1 MVLRSHPKSTLQWSD
16 EGWSGIHQLH
26 LSPCSHL
33 RVTSWARSSII
44 ITENMPKNIQIGW
57 GSQEVAQY
65 PQHMKNLLLPTPP
78 LRGRLNSITK
88 VLWSPEIIQ
97 WMAGSRK
104 DLSKTY
110 SCPLEQ
116 CSFLSSPNYKSSL
129 LTTHDTSQ
137 LGIPGRNKIAK
148 HYVDQVGGTQAR
160 K

>member
-1 MVLRSHPKSTLQWSD
+1 MVRHSSAASFSLLSSESD
-16 EGWSGIHQLH
+16 FMGKKVYNYNWKY
-26 LSPCSHL
+26 
-33 RVTSWARSSII
+33 A
-44 ITENMPKNIQIGW
+44 KNIQIGW

-65 PQHMKNLLLPTPP
+65 PQHMKNLSLPTPP
-78 LRGRLNSITK
+78 LSGRLNSITK
-88 VLWSPEIIQ
+88 VLWSPENTQ

-116 CSFLSSPNYKSSL
+116 CSFLSSPNCKPSL
-129 LTTHDTSQ
+129 LATHDTSQ